1 MGDGREGG
9 GGGGGGGS
17 DDDDGGAGRG
27 EKRQAYAPSTLSLR
41 SKTSHGT
48 VSSAG
53 NGDDGDD
60 AADWESGIATL
71 GLDEKNDLYAGV
83 DFDPKGDALTP
94 VGYVNLMC
102 KLNLTEMVAVI
113 VTEAGP
119 RVELEME
126 ELNVHVMKVKETVGE
141 STDVNLSVQY
151 LIVRDKATALTDTD
165 NDIDG
170 EGAGDGGGGGGIGEG
185 DGGGDGG
192 DGEAR
197 SYGDRDS
204 NVPRGGRYTS
214 RYDSHSVG
222 GSFSSTGGGG
232 GERGGRGGSGG
243 SGGGDRERGFSF
255 LTGRPLRADA
265 GRESESPFGP
275 GAAAEPGSIELF
287 AFDPKPLSFPPKFG
301 PRWRPPLG
309 MIVHHKTHM
318 TRFKVRYEIKRYTT
332 VV

>member
-1 MGDGREGG
+1 MRSARERKEEHHHHHLLSMSSLASTREDGG
-9 GGGGGGGS
+9 GGGAGGGS
-17 DDDDGGAGRG
+17 DDDEGGAGRG
-27 EKRQAYAPSTLSLR
+27 GKRQAYAPSTVSLR
-41 SKTSHGT
+41 STTGHST
-48 VSSAG
+48 VSAG
-53 NGDDGDD
+53 GNGGDDGDD

-71 GLDEKNDLYAGV
+71 GSDEKNDLYAGV

-119 RVELEME
+119 RVEVEME

-151 LIVRDKATALTDTD
+151 LIVRDKATALEE
-165 NDIDG
+165 
-170 EGAGDGGGGGGIGEG
+170 EG
-185 DGGGDGG
+185 
-192 DGEAR
+192 
-197 SYGDRDS
+197 
-204 NVPRGGRYTS
+204 
-214 RYDSHSVG
+214 
-222 GSFSSTGGGG
+222 
-232 GERGGRGGSGG
+232 
-243 SGGGDRERGFSF
+243 GFSF
-255 LTGRPLRADA
+255 LTGRAQRADA

-318 TRFKVRYEIKRYTT
+318 TRFKVRYRDILQ
-332 VV
+332 